1 MANPW
6 DDVVLADWQQVN
18 QHGKTISFDSF
29 ADIEEF
35 RDMVKNIEA
44 LAENPRNEKIQVS
57 WGEFGL
63 EVSYNTRKSAEMLG
77 EVRKAVYEQNKR
89 HEEVVHQQY
98 LKLKAKF
105 EPEVK

>member
-6 DDVVLADWQQVN
+6 DDVVLPDWQQVN
-18 QHGKTISFDSF
+18 QHEEDISFGNS

-35 RDMVKNIEA
+35 REMVKTVEA
-44 LAENPRNEKIQVS
+44 IAGNPRNEKVQVS
-57 WGEFGL
+57 WGEFGI
-63 EVSYNTRKSAEMLG
+63 EVNYNTRKPAEMLD

-89 HEEVVHQQY
+89 HEEAMRQQY